1 MRKIFMSLAVV
12 GLLFTACNNETAQAD
27 VDQEATITNADAEMN
42 TGSESVENGVVS
54 PSMFGEEITV
64 EGVTSTGDLFAQLES
79 SDTVSGI
86 VVSGKINNCCQ
97 KKGCWMKV
105 DLGEEKE
112 VFVKFKDYGF
122 FMPLDCEGSTA
133 IMQGKAYA
141 ETISVE
147 ELQHYAEDAG
157 KSAEEIAAITEPE
170 TKYSFMAEGVILKDY
185 VRNETDEPVEGEKAE

>member
-1 MRKIFMSLAVV
+1 MRKIILTLAVIGV
-12 GLLFTACNNETAQAD
+12 LFTACNNESAEKT
-27 VDQEATITNADAEMN
+27 VDQEATIINADAEMSE
-42 TGSESVENGVVS
+42 TSESNESGVVA
-54 PSMFGEEITV
+54 PSVFGEEITV
-64 EGVTSTGDLFAQLES
+64 ENVTSTEELFTQLQS
-79 SDTVSGI
+79 NDTVSGI

-105 DLGEEKE
+105 DMGDEKE

-185 VRNETDEPVEGEKAE
+185 IRNETEELVTGESPE

>member
-1 MRKIFMSLAVV
+1 MRKIILTLAVIGV
-12 GLLFTACNNETAQAD
+12 LFTACNNESAEKS
-27 VDQEATITNADAEMN
+27 VDQEATITNADAEMSE
-42 TGSESVENGVVS
+42 TSESDESGVVA
-54 PSMFGEEITV
+54 PSVFGEEITV
-64 EGVTSTGDLFAQLES
+64 ENVTSTEELFTQLQS
-79 SDTVSGI
+79 NDTVSGI

-105 DLGEEKE
+105 DMGDEKE

-185 VRNETDEPVEGEKAE
+185 IRNDTEELVTGESPE